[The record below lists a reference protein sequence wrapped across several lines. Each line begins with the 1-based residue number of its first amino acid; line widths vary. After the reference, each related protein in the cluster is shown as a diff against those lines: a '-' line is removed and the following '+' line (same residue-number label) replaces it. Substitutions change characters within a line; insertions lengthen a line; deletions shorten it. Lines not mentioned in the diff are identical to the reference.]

1 MSNKNIILITGKPS
15 SGKSTSLMNV
25 TPETTAYINTDLKE
39 LPLRNANSFQD
50 VSITDAKDLP
60 AYITNIEEA
69 EGVTLGV
76 LDTLTFAMDMF
87 ETQYVTADN
96 VRDSRAAWGDY
107 AKFYKRFILNLKSGT
122 KDYVIFA
129 HEKDIFNEKEMS
141 IETKIPVKGSV
152 GATGVEADFSIIL
165 AAKRVSVNSL
175 AGFENDMLNI
185 SEDEIEDGFKYVFQT
200 RATKE
205 TVGEK
210 MRSPM
215 GLWSRKQLF
224 IDNDVDAVLRHVKQF
239 YSGE

>member
-25 TPETTAYINTDLKE
+25 EPSTTAYINTDLKE
-39 LPLRNANSFQD
+39 LPLRNANAFQD
-50 VSITDAKDLP
+50 VNITDAKDLN
-60 AYITNIEEA
+60 AYILNIEEA

-96 VRDSRAAWGDY
+96 VKDSRAAWGDY
-107 AKFYKRFILNLKSGT
+107 AKFYKRFIHTIKSGT

-129 HEKDIFNEKEMS
+129 HEKDLYNEKEMT
-141 IETKIPVKGSV
+141 IETKIPVKGAV

-165 AAKRVSVNSL
+165 AAKRIPLTML
-175 AGFENDMLNI
+175 AGFENNMLNI
-185 SEDEIEDGFKYVFQT
+185 SETEIEDGFKYVFQT
-200 RATKE
+200 RVTKD

-215 GLWSRKQLF
+215 ALWSRKQLY
-224 IDNDVDAVLRHVKQF
+224 IDNDVDAVLRHVKQ
-239 YSGE
+239 YYTGE